1 MLHNTRKME
10 KEMFAI
16 VQWTQGKDKGRY
28 TVGYPIS
35 YIKNFNYELYENDEY
50 ELDQPF
56 PVEWHEPGKKPV
68 GGWEVFEAIVIQVSS
83 SIKKL
88 EKMMNIIDVKA
99 GKTQTA
105 LLPMAKH
112 MVPGTEDANVSRKKS
127 DVILV
132 ERFEMFRNNLSLTHD
147 KKSLLEV
154 ALYTSPSL
162 PYALLAVTTVDDY
175 LYVKFSQ
182 CSTIFYSISETELD
196 DKNESSEILN
206 VELLTGPTLT
216 DGKEKNEYVTKADLK
231 AFAADIIHFFNKNE
245 SSKKPKHSETTEES
259 VDCFEKATKSSN
271 KKSQIKILTAGEN
284 KIEISYDQWK
294 DAKSKLTFTAMGW
307 ALFGSYIN
315 TRLSQFRKQRDSKT
329 EDNTE
334 PTAEK

>member
-1 MLHNTRKME
+1 
-10 KEMFAI
+10 
-16 VQWTQGKDKGRY
+16 
-28 TVGYPIS
+28 
-35 YIKNFNYELYENDEY
+35 
-50 ELDQPF
+50 
-56 PVEWHEPGKKPV
+56 
-68 GGWEVFEAIVIQVSS
+68 
-83 SIKKL
+83 
-88 EKMMNIIDVKA
+88 
-99 GKTQTA
+99 
-105 LLPMAKH
+105 MAKH
-112 MVPGTEDANVSRKKS
+112 MVPGTEDANVSRKRKCQIS

-132 ERFEMFRNNLSLTHD
+132 ERFEMFRNNLGLTHD

-284 KIEISYDQWK
+284 KIEIPYDQW
-294 DAKSKLTFTAMGW
+294 
-307 ALFGSYIN
+307 
-315 TRLSQFRKQRDSKT
+315 
-329 EDNTE
+329 
-334 PTAEK
+334 

>member
-1 MLHNTRKME
+1 ME

-112 MVPGTEDANVSRKKS
+112 MVPGTEDANVSRKK
-127 DVILV
+127 
-132 ERFEMFRNNLSLTHD
+132 
-147 KKSLLEV
+147 K
-154 ALYTSPSL
+154 
-162 PYALLAVTTVDDY
+162 
-175 LYVKFSQ
+175 
-182 CSTIFYSISETELD
+182 ISETELD

-231 AFAADIIHFFNKNE
+231 ACNFN
-245 SSKKPKHSETTEES
+245 SIFCS
-259 VDCFEKATKSSN
+259 
-271 KKSQIKILTAGEN
+271 
-284 KIEISYDQWK
+284 
-294 DAKSKLTFTAMGW
+294 
-307 ALFGSYIN
+307 
-315 TRLSQFRKQRDSKT
+315 
-329 EDNTE
+329 
-334 PTAEK
+334 